1 MAVSG
6 ITEPLQDAFN
16 WLLDLLMHP
25 DDIAALAPLIR
36 REISG
41 HQKAGAAIRLMGL
54 SDPPKTTGRRE
65 QWQV

>member
-1 MAVSG
+1 M
-6 ITEPLQDAFN
+6 
-16 WLLDLLMHP
+16 LDLLMHP